1 MERLGSNMLSTSTLK
16 RLLSAIQAHDLDNDP
31 RYKPGTYF
39 FCMDNR
45 LFDDPEVPFYPD
57 VENRFKNDID
67 ALEYMF
73 EEGLPI
79 WLVRSHT
86 CFPQNCYTLH
96 KLELLFP
103 DILY

>member
-1 MERLGSNMLSTSTLK
+1 MLSTSTLK
-16 RLLSAIQAHDLDNDP
+16 CLLSAIQAHELDNDP

-45 LFDDPEVPFYPD
+45 VFDDPEVAFYPD
-57 VENRFKNDID
+57 VENRFKNGLD

-79 WLVRSHT
+79 WLVRSHML
-86 CFPQNCYTLH
+86 FPQNCYTLH

-103 DILY
+103 DILD